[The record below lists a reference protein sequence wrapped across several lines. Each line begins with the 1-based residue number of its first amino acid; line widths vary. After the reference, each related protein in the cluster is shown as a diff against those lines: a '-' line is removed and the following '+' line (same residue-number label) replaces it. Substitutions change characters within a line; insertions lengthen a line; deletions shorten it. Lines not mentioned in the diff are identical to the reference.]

1 MEVAGSVGTALGG
14 MTATRRTMIVVQHAA
29 ADLIFLWSLKVIIL
43 VGTLN
48 QVNFTAQALVC

>member
-1 MEVAGSVGTALGG
+1 
-14 MTATRRTMIVVQHAA
+14 MIVVQHAA